1 MFHFSRLN
9 QISYLFRPVFILI
22 NIPFRSIIAVTDFIR
37 FGEMYFAFESSSLSL
52 YPRDLEKL
60 IEFGADPLI
69 IIHLIRSCNP
79 TQSAS
84 LNSLQPYSTFR
95 YAFRFASKV
104 YEITKKNISL
114 PSLLF
119 VQSSISKVILFPP
132 FTGCRDLII
141 WNVEVCS

>member
-95 YAFRFASKV
+95 YFVLHQRFMKLQ
-104 YEITKKNISL
+104 KNISL

-132 FTGCRDLII
+132 FTGCRDLTI
-141 WNVEVCS
+141 WNVEVGS